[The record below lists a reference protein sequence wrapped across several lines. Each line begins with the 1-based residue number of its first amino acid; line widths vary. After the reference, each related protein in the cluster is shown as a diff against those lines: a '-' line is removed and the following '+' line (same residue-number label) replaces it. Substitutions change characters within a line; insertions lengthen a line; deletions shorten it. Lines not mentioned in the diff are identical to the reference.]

1 MRITNKHGRVLSS
14 FKEWEQGFIEVDKK
28 SHWREGYSAY
38 SLGQFF
44 SSGKGVKWLSDLE
57 NAILGFELNHDEG
70 QIEHASKLD
79 EFRGGQRMQDL
90 AIWGKTPSGQS
101 CFIGIEAKVLEPF
114 GDSTV
119 YDAYIAG
126 IEEREKR
133 NPRSKK
139 AERVSQVTSFLFD
152 GKKPKD
158 ELVKNLR
165 YQLMHYFKA
174 SALESTSLE
183 ESAKP
188 LKSTRPKAEIVLLPV
203 LVFNTT
209 HYQEDPAL
217 ADDNHRDYLAFVRA
231 LGCDKKTVDGIDIYH
246 KRIDGRDIYTSYNV
260 VDLC

>member
-1 MRITNKHGRVLSS
+1 MKITNKLGRLLSS
-14 FKEWEQGFIEVDKK
+14 FEEWEQGFIEVDKK

-38 SLGQFF
+38 SLGLFF
-44 SSGKGVKWLSDLE
+44 SSGKGAKWLSDLE
-57 NAILGFELNHDEG
+57 TAIFGFELNHAEG

-90 AIWGKTPSGQS
+90 AIWGKSPSGQS

-152 GKKPKD
+152 GRNPK
-158 ELVKNLR
+158 EETVKDLR

-174 SALESTSLE
+174 SALESTSMA

-188 LKSTRPKAEIVLLPV
+188 LKNARPKADIVLLPI

-209 HYQEDPAL
+209 HYKEDPDL
-217 ADDNHRDYLAFVRA
+217 AHDNHCDYIDFVSA
-231 LGCDKKTVDGIDIYH
+231 LGCDKRTVDGVDIYH
-246 KRIDGRDIYTSYNV
+246 KIIDGRNLYTCYCI
-260 VDLC
+260 VDL